1 MLKHRFLQ
9 ETQSSTLGLDI
20 SGWETINSIANAIYL
35 GVFTPEALDS
45 PVISNRGEIFDFPDD
60 QEQGNPFDRWQTGSV
75 AIIPLSGIMLKES
88 YWWGYGVDDVA
99 RIISLAYQSDKISA
113 VILKA
118 NTPGGSTDSL
128 YLLQEVLSE
137 KIKPTYGYIDGMCAS
152 CGYIAM
158 SYTDK
163 LYAIN
168 KMVSVGGIGV
178 YTRIALTVT
187 AQLEGVS
194 RRTLQFLSELNGERV
209 ILFWENC
216 DTGERYIAGSPC
228 SGCMLVVVTS
238 IGRQDDGFN
247 GVILEF
253 RGGQCPNPF
262 YFYEGPIILDT
273 PQLVASNATTF
284 ALTAAYQYQLVEN
297 TSATVLTDISGITD
311 DEVGRIIEIIGGG
324 INFPTAINPGAK
336 FILRNGVAWSGTQG
350 SRISLLIVKTG
361 PSTYAFF
368 ELNRA

>member
-1 MLKHRFLQ
+1 MILNLEQQDKRSKL
-9 ETQSSTLGLDI
+9 STLKMRMYFALLSDVDI
-20 SGWETINSIANAIYL
+20 DNFPKAVNATIASSVLLPGKKHSYFDAKIDTVAPTGAAGESL
-35 GVFTPEALDS
+35 G
-45 PVISNRGEIFDFPDD
+45 N
-60 QEQGNPFDRWQTGSV
+60 
-75 AIIPLSGIMLKES
+75 
-88 YWWGYGVDDVA
+88 
-99 RIISLAYQSDKISA
+99 
-113 VILKA
+113 
-118 NTPGGSTDSL
+118 
-128 YLLQEVLSE
+128 
-137 KIKPTYGYIDGMCAS
+137 
-152 CGYIAM
+152 
-158 SYTDK
+158 
-163 LYAIN
+163 
-168 KMVSVGGIGV
+168 
-178 YTRIALTVT
+178 IALTVT

-228 SGCMLVVVTS
+228 SGGMLVVVTS

-273 PQLVASNATTF
+273 PQLVAANATTF

>member
-9 ETQSSTLGLDI
+9 ETQSSVLGLDI

-60 QEQGNPFDRWQTGSV
+60 QEQGNPFDQWQTGSV

-113 VILKA
+113 VIIKA

-128 YLLQEVLSE
+128 YMIQEVLSE

-178 YTRIALTVT
+178 YARMIVPNNQNSSYKVVEVYPDASKDKNLEVREAIKGNDKLMKEELEKLAIYLQDTVKANRPGISGDTMTGKLYYGYEAQQLGMIDGIKKLSDVITEVENLT
-187 AQLEGVS
+187 QS
-194 RRTLQFLSELNGERV
+194 RKQFLSN
-209 ILFWENC
+209 I
-216 DTGERYIAGSPC
+216 
-228 SGCMLVVVTS
+228 
-238 IGRQDDGFN
+238 
-247 GVILEF
+247 
-253 RGGQCPNPF
+253 
-262 YFYEGPIILDT
+262 
-273 PQLVASNATTF
+273 
-284 ALTAAYQYQLVEN
+284 
-297 TSATVLTDISGITD
+297 
-311 DEVGRIIEIIGGG
+311 
-324 INFPTAINPGAK
+324 
-336 FILRNGVAWSGTQG
+336 
-350 SRISLLIVKTG
+350 
-361 PSTYAFF
+361 
-368 ELNRA
+368 